1 MAEGFY
7 RIVGSEQFL
16 VSLFFLADILDP
28 LAVLSKQFQVRNF
41 HPFDV
46 ARSVQACI
54 DQLQARFLSQRLKP
68 GPNVQKLLE
77 LLDSKELVTIEVS
90 HGKSRNE
97 GAVFEKVKQESKKLA
112 TDTIDAL
119 TDRLLR
125 DRELLTNARIFV
137 PATSDGLDLDTFHD
151 FGNTRITSLANYFAQ
166 FELSSTAI
174 VQEWNQLKY
183 ECLKPDLQKRSAD
196 WLSVLKEPLQ
206 RIEVFPNLAI
216 LAEILL
222 CFCAE
227 NAEVERGFSLYN
239 RIKSKV
245 RNRLKIPT
253 VDMLIRLRLNSGNY
267 SDFNYNKAAV
277 IWLGMSRRGRYLVA
291 RPTQLLRQDTE
302 QAEAEE
308 LSIEDEE
315 ALDSVGDR
323 AGAYE
328 QEDEEIW
335 NALEIDME

>member
-7 RIVGSEQFL
+7 RLVGSEQFL

-46 ARSVQACI
+46 GRSVQACI
-54 DQLQARFLSQRLKP
+54 DQLQGRFLGQKLKP
-68 GPNVQKLLE
+68 GPNVQKLLG
-77 LLDSKELVTIEVS
+77 LLESKELVTIDEPR
-90 HGKSRNE
+90 GKSQNK
-97 GAVFEKVKQESKKLA
+97 GAVFEKVKQESRKLA
-112 TDTIDAL
+112 ADTIDAL
-119 TDRLLR
+119 TERLLR
-125 DRELLTNARIFV
+125 DRELLKNARIFV
-137 PATSDGLDLDTFHD
+137 PATSQGLDLDSFHD
-151 FGNTRITSLANYFAQ
+151 FGNTRIVSLANYFVR
-166 FELSSTAI
+166 FEPSSTAI

-183 ECLKPDLQKRSAD
+183 ECLKPDLPKRPAD

-245 RNRLKIPT
+245 RNRLKINT
-253 VDMLIRLRLNSGNY
+253 VDMLMRLRLNSDKY
-267 SDFNYNKAAV
+267 SDFNYNKAAI
-277 IWLGMSRRGRYLVA
+277 IWLGMSKRGRYVVGK
-291 RPTQLLRQDTE
+291 PTELLRQDTE
-302 QAEAEE
+302 QAEDEE

-315 ALDSVGDR
+315 AMDSIGDR

-328 QEDEEIW
+328 EEDEELW
-335 NALEIDME
+335 NDLDDME